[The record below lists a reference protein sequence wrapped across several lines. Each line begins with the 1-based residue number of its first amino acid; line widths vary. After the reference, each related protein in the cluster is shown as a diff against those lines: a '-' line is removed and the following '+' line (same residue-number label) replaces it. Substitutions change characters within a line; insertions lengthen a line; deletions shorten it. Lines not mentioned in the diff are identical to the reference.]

1 MSVSIWRP
9 LTIAGV
15 VVAGLVLALVWTV
28 ERPQPL
34 VIQGEVE
41 ATRVDLAARV
51 SGRVAKSPV
60 GLGDRVSAGDVV
72 VELDSPQLR
81 ASLATSKATLAVAQS
96 NRELAFSVR
105 QETVDA
111 RRAELQKAE
120 ADVALAQKTY
130 DRTRQLLEQ
139 SFASQ
144 QLLDQASNTLDAA
157 VRASDAARATFQL
170 AEQGNSPEQKAV
182 SVAQVDQAAA
192 AVAEIEINISELLVR
207 APITGEVTT
216 RTAEIGELFSAGTP
230 LISIV
235 DVDNAWFTFN
245 LREDLLTGL
254 RVGDSLPVRVPAL
267 GGRTVSAKVTA
278 INAEGSYANWR
289 ATKATG
295 NFDLKTFEVRARPAA
310 PIDGLRPGMSGL
322 IDWSGPRQPEG

>member
-1 MSVSIWRP
+1 MSIWRP

-15 VVAGLVLALVWTV
+15 AVAGLVLALLWTV

-60 GLGDRVSAGDVV
+60 DLGDRVSAGDVV

-81 ASLATSKATLAVAQS
+81 ASLATSKATLAVAQT

-105 QETVDA
+105 QETIDA

-144 QLLDQASNTLDAA
+144 QVLDQAANTLDAA
-157 VRASDAARATFQL
+157 ARARDAASATLQL

-192 AVAEIEINISELLVR
+192 AVAEIEVNIAELLVR
-207 APITGEVTT
+207 APMTGEVTA

-254 RVGDSLPVRVPAL
+254 GVGDSLPVRVPAL
-267 GGRTVSAKVTA
+267 GGRTVAAKVTA

-295 NFDLKTFEVRARPAA
+295 NFDLRTFEVRARPAA
-310 PIDGLRPGMSGL
+310 PVDGLRPGMSGL